1 MAFEALLLE
10 TYPPMII
17 IPSEDLPPLLIMKC
31 LPCSILCLEVYF
43 RDINITSPERDAL
56 KDARSCLKDEIMKSD

>member
-1 MAFEALLLE
+1 
-10 TYPPMII
+10 MII

-43 RDINITSPERDAL
+43 GDINITSPERDAL
-56 KDARSCLKDEIMKSD
+56 KDARSCLKEELMKSD